1 MTADDTAELHKM
13 NSFSLEKSDLKQILT
28 TDKRKER
35 RKDRILEMTKSSQS
49 PLKNVCGLRGSNALE
64 SPVATKMKL
73 YQMKSEQKIEFMKQD
88 HQY

>member
-1 MTADDTAELHKM
+1 MTVDDTAELHKM

-35 RKDRILEMTKSSQS
+35 RKDRILQMTKASQS
-49 PLKNVCGLRGSNALE
+49 PLKNVSGFRGGTAVE

-73 YQMKSEQKIEFMKQD
+73 YQMKSE
-88 HQY
+88 